1 MLGITAIRA
10 ATHLK
15 AERAHGETDLFP
27 QDEEETS
34 FVRDTHYFG
43 PWGFDPIAS
52 VLESGGSRSC
62 KRPCLRS
69 EQK

>member
-1 MLGITAIRA
+1 MLGITAIRVV
-10 ATHLK
+10 THLK
-15 AERAHGETDLFP
+15 AECAQGETDLFP
-27 QDEEETS
+27 QDAEEAS

-52 VLESGGSRSC
+52 VLGSGGIRSC